1 MLKITYIV
9 VCYLRRV
16 ALWENAVS
24 GCKKM
29 RCDDLFTV
37 DNLGAIAAQQWDK
50 KVVTS
55 YPQVVI
61 GLAHNL

>member
-1 MLKITYIV
+1 L
-9 VCYLRRV
+9 

-50 KVVTS
+50 KVVKS